1 MSRVGCVDKV
11 AGEVLDELEPG
22 LGLGFPWGGAKFIG
36 DALPAG
42 DDVEVPFARLRFPP
56 APPLLAPPLP
66 LFTHPL
72 SSSDTFSNSRR
83 ILFLGD
89 TCWVWYSTSRPAAV
103 AEEGGET

>member
-1 MSRVGCVDKV
+1 VGCVDTA
-11 AGEVLDELEPG
+11 AGEVLVELDVE
-22 LGLGFPWGGAKFIG
+22 LALGFPWGGARFIG

-42 DDVEVPFARLRFPP
+42 DDVEEAFARLRFPP
-56 APPLLAPPLP
+56 APPLLPPALP

-89 TCWVWYSTSRPAAV
+89 TCWWWYSTRRLAAV
-103 AEEGGET
+103 ADEGGET